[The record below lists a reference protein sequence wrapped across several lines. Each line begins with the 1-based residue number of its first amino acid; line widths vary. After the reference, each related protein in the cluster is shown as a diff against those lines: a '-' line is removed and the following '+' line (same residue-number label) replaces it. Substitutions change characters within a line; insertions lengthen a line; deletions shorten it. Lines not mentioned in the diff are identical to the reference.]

1 MRRINVLSGLIC
13 TGKSAYLR
21 KLMGRPEFH
30 DAISVGL
37 DDIGIRYWGRRT
49 LTSTEKVYR
58 NQLARE
64 EVQRR
69 IIVDGAKT
77 ILLEMVMLTR
87 KNHQEPFMRIVAE
100 TKRYLHLIETE
111 RAKMEQRECLHDDSK
126 IRLNVIL
133 LYCSLERVQARIE
146 RRKREGSGNSPVM
159 NMEGVWHAAMQFE
172 MPEAYIPLPIDTTD
186 ESEEAECNRMQEIM
200 AFFLQGKTPSQ
211 AVLDARMAEARKC
224 LHALKEEAEKTGI
237 AL

>member
-1 MRRINVLSGLIC
+1 MRYINVLSGLIC
-13 TGKSAYLR
+13 AGKSAYLR
-21 KLMGRPEFH
+21 TLMRRPEFR

-37 DDIGIRYWGRRT
+37 DDIGTRYWGRRAM
-49 LTSTEKVYR
+49 TSTEKVYR

-69 IIVDGAKT
+69 IIVDGT
-77 ILLEMVMLTR
+77 QTVLLEMVMLTR
-87 KNHQEPFMRIVAE
+87 KNHQEPFVRMVAKTE
-100 TKRYLHLIETE
+100 QYLRLIEPE
-111 RAKMEQRECLHDDSK
+111 RAKMEQRDPVSDDSS
-126 IRLNVIL
+126 IHLNVVL
-133 LYCSLERVQARIE
+133 LYCSLERVQERIE
-146 RRKREGSGNSPVM
+146 RRKREGSSNSPVM
-159 NMEGVWHAAMQFE
+159 SMSGALHAAIQFE

-211 AVLDARMAEARKC
+211 AVIDARMAEARKC